1 MKRMVNYY
9 LEEIIML
16 YPVRVKVGR
25 SNYEYAMLT
34 LGQANQKFV
43 VIDGC
48 LVEQD
53 VVPMTAAYVQ
63 ERLDYETQTLADAKD
78 TLGICPSTTTFLI
91 TKLKAEI
98 EQAQRD
104 IAVLNLAKQHYIA
117 IELAKEA

>member
-1 MKRMVNYY
+1 
-9 LEEIIML
+9 ML

-34 LGQANQKFV
+34 LEQANQKFV

-53 VVPMTAAYVQ
+53 VVPMRACDVE
-63 ERLDYETQTLADAKD
+63 ERLAYEKDTLASAKD
-78 TLGICPSTTTFLI
+78 TLSICPQTYTCMWD
-91 TKLKAEI
+91 KLQAEI
-98 EQAQRD
+98 KQAEKD
-104 IAVLNLAKQHYIA
+104 IAILTLAKQHYIA

>member
-1 MKRMVNYY
+1 MVNYY
-9 LEEIIML
+9 LEESIML

-34 LGQANQKFV
+34 LEQANQKFV

-53 VVPMTAAYVQ
+53 VIPLRACDVQ
-63 ERLDYETQTLADAKD
+63 ERLGYEISELEDAKASFS
-78 TLGICPSTTTFLI
+78 LCPPSYSFMFD
-91 TKLKAEI
+91 KLQGES
-98 EQAQRD
+98 EQAERN
-104 IAVLNLAKQHYIA
+104 ITALNLAKQHCIA

>member
-1 MKRMVNYY
+1 
-9 LEEIIML
+9 ML

-34 LGQANQKFV
+34 LEQANQKFV

-48 LVEQD
+48 LVEQG